1 MTPDLK
7 DSLDAEAFATACA
20 AFGTDVDAERL
31 RVAIDAYCGDLH
43 LAIHHVHA
51 EVDLTPEEVLDA
63 FKPRDVT
70 VDF

>member
-7 DSLDAEAFATACA
+7 DSLDAEAFATACTA
-20 AFGTDVDAERL
+20 VPDVDPERL

-51 EVDLTPEEVLDA
+51 SAPLTPEQAIEA
-63 FKPRDVT
+63 FRPKDVE
-70 VDF
+70 F

>member
-7 DSLDAEAFATACA
+7 NSLDTEAFATACA
-20 AFGTDVDAERL
+20 AVPDVDSERL

-51 EVDLTPEEVLDA
+51 EVELTPEEVLDA
-63 FKPRDVT
+63 FQPKT
-70 VDF
+70 VEV

>member
-7 DSLDAEAFATACA
+7 DSLDTEAFATACA
-20 AFGTDVDAERL
+20 AVPDVDPERL

-51 EVDLTPEEVLDA
+51 SVELTPEEVLDA
-63 FKPRDVT
+63 FRPKT
-70 VDF
+70 VEL

>member
-20 AFGTDVDAERL
+20 AFGSDVDPERL

-51 EVDLTPEEVLDA
+51 SVELTPEEVLDA
-63 FKPRDVT
+63 FRPKT
-70 VDF
+70 VEI

>member
-20 AFGTDVDAERL
+20 AVPDVDPERL

-51 EVDLTPEEVLDA
+51 EVELTPEEVLDA
-63 FKPRDVT
+63 FQSKT
-70 VDF
+70 VEV